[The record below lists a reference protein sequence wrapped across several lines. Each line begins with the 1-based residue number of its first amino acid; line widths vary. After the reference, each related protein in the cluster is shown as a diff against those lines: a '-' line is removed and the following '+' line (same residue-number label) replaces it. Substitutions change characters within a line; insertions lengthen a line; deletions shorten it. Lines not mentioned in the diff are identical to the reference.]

1 MAFTTFYVN
10 PMKCT
15 GCGGCIDACPEDCI
29 EGRPGYIS
37 MIDDLSCTK
46 CGKCAEV
53 CPEGAVV
60 RTQNRKP
67 KLPERL
73 TKVGR
78 FRR

>member
-1 MAFTTFYVN
+1 
-10 PMKCT
+10 
-15 GCGGCIDACPEDCI
+15 
-29 EGRPGYIS
+29 

-60 RTQNRKP
+60 QTQNRKP

-78 FRR
+78 LRR